1 MTESELIAKQALQI
15 ANLEERLNEC
25 DSRLD
30 SIHRM
35 LVCIGG
41 PLNDNVLQFNGPQLK
56 LLHRINEHAAPG

>member
-1 MTESELIAKQALQI
+1 MTELELIAKQALQI

-30 SIHRM
+30 SIHQL

-41 PLNDNVLQFNGPQLK
+41 PLNDNTLMFNGQQLK
-56 LLHRINEHAAPG
+56 LLRQIGSHAQRG